1 MGASQEVSKGQ
12 LKQGSGWTEWEGAT
26 GQRLRAGTLLCD
38 SLRSSQGDVEKN
50 E

>member
-12 LKQGSGWTEWEGAT
+12 LKQGSGWTEWDGAT

-38 SLRSSQGDVEKN
+38 SLAEFSRGCGKE
-50 E
+50 